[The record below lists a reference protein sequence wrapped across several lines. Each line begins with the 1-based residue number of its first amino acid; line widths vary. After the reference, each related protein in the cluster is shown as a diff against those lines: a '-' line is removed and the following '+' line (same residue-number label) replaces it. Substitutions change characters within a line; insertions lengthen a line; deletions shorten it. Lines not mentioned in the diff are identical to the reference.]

1 VRKISHA
8 NTSKSETVV
17 LAHKGALL
25 GSIYLAVPVMSDR
38 SEATKANKGTDKTAW
53 RYYIKIKR
61 YKNKC
66 KNTLKIYF
74 QES

>member
-1 VRKISHA
+1 MRKISHA

-38 SEATKANKGTDKTAW
+38 SEATKANKGTDKAAW
-53 RYYIKIKR
+53 RYYIKIKDI
-61 YKNKC
+61 KISAK
-66 KNTLKIYF
+66 TL
-74 QES
+74 